1 MPAIS
6 KSEKKLKQKAAQD
19 EVLALQAALK
29 AVNQE
34 QDILQHFPAFLSYNK
49 NDVAATISFSHGS
62 NLTQQQK
69 DALWSL
75 FETNMKDIYTA
86 DQQKWNPGAK
96 KRELFHEDARYLL
109 ASDAEGQLLGYTHF
123 RFELEDN
130 LLSDDELQL
139 HRLGRHSSVVY
150 CYELQLAPAMHRKG
164 LGRRLMQMLELL
176 ALKFSM
182 DMVLLTVQ
190 RSNSAAQA
198 FYERLGYRQHPTCP
212 ARNDFEDFD
221 GTDPGHRILFKDLR
235 RKS

>member
-1 MPAIS
+1 MPAIG
-6 KSEKKLKQKAAQD
+6 KTEKKLKQKAAQD
-19 EVLALQAALK
+19 ELLALQTALK

-34 QDILQHFPAFLSYNK
+34 QNILQHFPAFVSYNK
-49 NDVAATISFSHGS
+49 NDVAVTISFTHGNKLS
-62 NLTQQQK
+62 QQQK
-69 DALWSL
+69 DALWGV
-75 FETNMKDIYTA
+75 FEANMKDIYTA
-86 DQQKWNPGAK
+86 DQQKWNPSVK

-109 ASDAEGQLLGYTHF
+109 ATDTEGRLLGYTHF

-139 HRLGRHSSVVY
+139 HRLGKHSSVVY
-150 CYELQLAPAMHRKG
+150 CYELQLDASMHRKG

-176 ALKFSM
+176 ALKFGM

-190 RSNSAAQA
+190 RSNSSAQA

-221 GTDPGHRILFKDLR
+221 EQDPGHRILFKDLR